1 MSLPRLDHNG
11 TFSLFDLGQLRDRF
25 DTWGE
30 GDTGDC
36 ASQMSGCS
44 GNGMAVSKNPV
55 TVQRLLLPFNSHSA
69 GWTRPSKQM
78 SSL

>member
-1 MSLPRLDHNG
+1 
-11 TFSLFDLGQLRDRF
+11 
-25 DTWGE
+25 
-30 GDTGDC
+30 
-36 ASQMSGCS
+36 MSGCS